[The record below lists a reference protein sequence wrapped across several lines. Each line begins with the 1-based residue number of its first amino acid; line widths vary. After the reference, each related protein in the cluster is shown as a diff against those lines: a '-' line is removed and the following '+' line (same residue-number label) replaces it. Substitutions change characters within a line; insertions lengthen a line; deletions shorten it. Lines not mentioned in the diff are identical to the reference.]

1 MKNILIKLQ
10 DLLLCKFKDDN
21 YKSVTLDGILPHSG
35 RRRKSSLSKSTE
47 IQRAQSFRDRAAKA
61 ASKIERPQFKLSKK
75 SLESLYPP
83 DQFDRFGTSN
93 LLSSSPRADSSSF
106 CPNSRM
112 LLYKCPKILAFED
125 TLETD
130 AAERKCGEIEED
142 ANSVGLISSYE
153 SAV

>member
-10 DLLLCKFKDDN
+10 DLFLCKFKDDN
-21 YKSVTLDGILPHSG
+21 YKSVNLDGILPHSG
-35 RRRKSSLSKSTE
+35 RRRKSSSKSTE
-47 IQRAQSFRDRAAKA
+47 IQRAQSFRDRAAKT

-83 DQFDRFGTSN
+83 DKFDSFGTSN

-106 CPNSRM
+106 CSNSRM

-142 ANSVGLISSYE
+142 THSVGLISSDE